1 MRHKLLFDKKC
12 GWILFILAFGLLIS
26 QPAFTGDERTYQIVA
41 NRTHSQIEID
51 GQFNE
56 SDWQSA
62 QKVSNFVQVEPDP
75 GQESTQR
82 TEVRIL
88 YDTNN
93 IYFGFTCY
101 DTDISKLVANEM
113 RRDARNLHENDNVF
127 LILDTYDDRR
137 NGVAFRFN
145 ALSAIQDMAVTNS
158 GDSLNRNWDVV
169 VDCQSQVETDRW
181 LCEISIPF
189 SQLRFRKSNEMI
201 WGINLARKLS
211 RNDEESTW
219 VPVPSSY
226 GGRAKYRTEN
236 LGRLVGITGI
246 SPNRNL
252 EILPYFLP
260 GLSHINDQLKPKQ
273 KVGLDIKYG
282 LTTNLT
288 TDLTINTDFAQVEA
302 DDEQVNLTRFSLFYP
317 EKRPFF
323 LEGAGLFDVGIPRTS
338 YRRPPPLLLFYSRR
352 IGIED
357 GDSIPILAGGKVTG
371 KIGSYSVGMLN
382 AHTQEFDNT
391 EQQELDTD
399 VEPLYVPST
408 NFSVVRVNRDISSGS
423 NIGMIAINKQNDESA
438 NRTGGLDFAYR
449 PSEKVQVRGL
459 WAMTTSSSK
468 LEQSSQSWYMGSK
481 WRGDLF
487 QIDGSFSS
495 IGQDFNPEVGFVR
508 QTGVRRLTGELDF
521 TPWVRRSG
529 IRRIWAGPEFDLI
542 LNQENQLVTRDLSF
556 GGRLE
561 FSSGGWSGFQIQNT
575 TEVLEE
581 PFEIRSDVIIP
592 VDEYNFTSFRAMVDT
607 PESRMISGGIGG
619 SIGQFY
625 NGSRYGIRMGA
636 NLKTDGHLIL
646 ESDYEFNRIQLP
658 VGNFNVS
665 LISSRLVY
673 SVTTTLFTKIFF
685 QWNSDTHTY
694 NYNCLLNWI
703 YRPGSDLFLVLN
715 HIVPPKGESTSS
727 AVLAKFTYWWSR

>member
-1 MRHKLLFDKKC
+1 
-12 GWILFILAFGLLIS
+12 
-26 QPAFTGDERTYQIVA
+26 
-41 NRTHSQIEID
+41 
-51 GQFNE
+51 
-56 SDWQSA
+56 
-62 QKVSNFVQVEPDP
+62 
-75 GQESTQR
+75 
-82 TEVRIL
+82 
-88 YDTNN
+88 
-93 IYFGFTCY
+93 
-101 DTDISKLVANEM
+101 
-113 RRDARNLHENDNVF
+113 
-127 LILDTYDDRR
+127 
-137 NGVAFRFN
+137 
-145 ALSAIQDMAVTNS
+145 
-158 GDSLNRNWDVV
+158 
-169 VDCQSQVETDRW
+169 
-181 LCEISIPF
+181 
-189 SQLRFRKSNEMI
+189 
-201 WGINLARKLS
+201 
-211 RNDEESTW
+211 
-219 VPVPSSY
+219 
-226 GGRAKYRTEN
+226 
-236 LGRLVGITGI
+236 
-246 SPNRNL
+246 
-252 EILPYFLP
+252 
-260 GLSHINDQLKPKQ
+260 
-273 KVGLDIKYG
+273 
-282 LTTNLT
+282 
-288 TDLTINTDFAQVEA
+288 
-302 DDEQVNLTRFSLFYP
+302 
-317 EKRPFF
+317 
-323 LEGAGLFDVGIPRTS
+323 
-338 YRRPPPLLLFYSRR
+338 
-352 IGIED
+352 
-357 GDSIPILAGGKVTG
+357 
-371 KIGSYSVGMLN
+371 MLN
-382 AHTQEFDNT
+382 AHTQEYDNK
-391 EQQELDTD
+391 EQQELDTGVD
-399 VEPLYVPST
+399 PLYVPST

-423 NIGMIAINKQNDESA
+423 NIGMIAVNKQDDESA

-449 PSEKVQVRGL
+449 PNENLQVRGL

-468 LEQSSQSWYMGSK
+468 LEQSSQAWYMGSE

-487 QIDGSFSS
+487 QVDGSFSS

-508 QTGVRRLTGELDF
+508 QTGIRRLTGELDF
-521 TPWVRRSG
+521 TPWVRRAG

-646 ESDYEFNRIQLP
+646 ESDYEFNRIHLP
-658 VGNFNVS
+658 AGNFNVS